1 MRHMQSLFLFTL
13 HTLVLG
19 WLCFSLALWAA
30 PQHDYAHVT
39 RYNLQGQVTGTIVG
53 HKDIEGYRASRTWY
67 YTSGK
72 PSRIEQGVLSSWQDA
87 SIKPKD
93 WSGFTVLS
101 TQQYYYDSWARQT
114 ALVTTNQ
121 HGEVESWQQTSYD
134 ALNRTQCIA
143 LRFSATVARHLDACQ
158 LGPLS
163 DKGPDRITRF
173 EYDNKHR
180 VIAEYQAVDTELE
193 QVTKRYTYNVFW
205 QPRTITDAN
214 DNESHYAYDGL
225 GRLYRW
231 YFPSPDGAGINE
243 DDYEQYAYDKKGN
256 RTAIKKR
263 NNAYETTQYDALDRP
278 ITSSLTGEMDIHTQY
293 NLLGGMVRQQRGAFP
308 SIINTLN
315 GFGDVVRQQQFLKNV
330 FLTTQMTYDKA
341 GRVTSLTYPDNKK
354 IRYHYDAQGRLTHIV
369 DPQGDNL
376 LQQTFQAQGQLAK
389 KVRLNNTTTTFEYD
403 SLGRPISLAHDVS
416 GTAYDIEYGFRY
428 NPASQISQLAH
439 SNNVYAYR
447 AARPSLDYT
456 VNGLN
461 QYTTVAGKAFTY
473 DDNGNLT
480 QDTTQQYTFNH
491 ANHLVRIEGP
501 VDGVLSYDTQ
511 GRLSE
516 VEVNGKSTYFLYLG
530 ERLIAEYDD
539 TLTMQKRY
547 IHGQGVDTPIAEYQ
561 GSSTS
566 RYALRYMHRNHQ
578 GSIIALSNPW
588 QSVSQIARYDEYGQL
603 DGHYTGRFAYTGQVN
618 LPEFGLY
625 YYKAR
630 IYHPTLG
637 RFLQTDPVGY
647 EDQMN
652 LYAYVGNDPVNLID
666 PAGRESRLAIQQ
678 EANIKDFRN
687 GKITKEE
694 AQQNSYEIAG
704 GDATKALVENLTQ
717 MGLYMDVAESLSQGD
732 VPISEAAGVAGE
744 AGSGAITGEI
754 QKDLGS
760 GGSLRAKAVKFVVET
775 VAGELVQQGTEKIDE
790 LANKEIEQKP

>member
-13 HTLVLG
+13 VLG
-19 WLCFSLALWAA
+19 WLCFSAALWAA

-53 HKDIEGYRASRTWY
+53 HKDVDGYRASRTWY

-72 PSRIEQGVLSSWQDA
+72 PSRFEQGILSSWQDA
-87 SIKPKD
+87 SIKPKN

-121 HGEVESWQQTSYD
+121 HGEVESWQQTRYD

-158 LGPLS
+158 LGPIS
-163 DKGPDRITRF
+163 DTSPDNGSDRITRF
-173 EYDNKHR
+173 EYDDKHR

-193 QVTKRYTYNVFW
+193 QATKRYTYNVFW
-205 QPRTITDAN
+205 QPHTITDAN
-214 DNESHYAYDGL
+214 DNESQYTYDGL

-231 YFPSPDGAGINE
+231 YFPSPDGSGINE

-263 NNAYETTQYDALDRP
+263 NNAYEATQYDALDRP

-293 NLLGGMVRQQRGAFP
+293 NLLGGMVRQQRGTFP
-308 SIINTLN
+308 TLINTLN

-354 IRYHYDAQGRLTHIV
+354 ITYHYDAQGRLSNIV
-369 DPQGDNL
+369 DPQGASIL
-376 LQQTFQAQGQLAK
+376 SQTFSGQGQLATQA
-389 KVRLNNTTTTFEYD
+389 RLNNTTTTFEYD

-416 GTAYDIEYGFRY
+416 GTAYDIEFGFRY
-428 NPASQISQLAH
+428 NPASQISQLTH
-439 SNNVYAYR
+439 SNNVYSYR

-461 QYTTVAGKAFTY
+461 QYTTVAGKALTY

-491 ANHLVRIEGP
+491 ANQLVRIEGP
-501 VDGVLSYDTQ
+501 VNGVLSYDTQ

-516 VEVNGKSTYFLYLG
+516 VKANDKSTYFLYLG
-530 ERLIAEYDD
+530 KRLIAEYDD

-547 IHGQGVDTPIAEYQ
+547 IHGQGVDTPIATYQ

-652 LYAYVGNDPVNLID
+652 LYAYVGNDPINNLD
-666 PAGRESRLAIQQ
+666 PTGKTTTTAGAAIGC
-678 EANIKDFRN
+678 AVS
-687 GKITKEE
+687 GP
-694 AQQNSYEIAG
+694 ACPVGA
-704 GDATKALVENLTQ
+704 
-717 MGLYMDVAESLSQGD
+717 
-732 VPISEAAGVAGE
+732 VAG
-744 AGSGAITGEI
+744 A
-754 QKDLGS
+754 
-760 GGSLRAKAVKFVVET
+760 
-775 VAGELVQQGTEKIDE
+775 VAGTVIGVVGVLVYNEMSDDSSENTGTEKESKKDRRKRIKKERKERKANEPASEDKVKWKAKE
-790 LANKEIEQKP
+790 LEKSQGKDKRREAHDKKQRGEPDRSNAQIEEDYKDN

>member
-1 MRHMQSLFLFTL
+1 M
-13 HTLVLG
+13 
-19 WLCFSLALWAA
+19 
-30 PQHDYAHVT
+30 
-39 RYNLQGQVTGTIVG
+39 
-53 HKDIEGYRASRTWY
+53 
-67 YTSGK
+67 
-72 PSRIEQGVLSSWQDA
+72 
-87 SIKPKD
+87 
-93 WSGFTVLS
+93 
-101 TQQYYYDSWARQT
+101 
-114 ALVTTNQ
+114 
-121 HGEVESWQQTSYD
+121 
-134 ALNRTQCIA
+134 
-143 LRFSATVARHLDACQ
+143 
-158 LGPLS
+158 
-163 DKGPDRITRF
+163 
-173 EYDNKHR
+173 
-180 VIAEYQAVDTELE
+180 
-193 QVTKRYTYNVFW
+193 FW
-205 QPRTITDAN
+205 QPHTIIDAN
-214 DNESHYAYDGL
+214 GNESQYTYDGL

-231 YFPSPDGAGINE
+231 YFPSPDGSGINE

-354 IRYHYDAQGRLTHIV
+354 ISYHYDAQGRLKYIV
-369 DPQGDNL
+369 DPQGDDL
-376 LQQTFQAQGQLAK
+376 LQQTFSAQGQLATQA
-389 KVRLNNTTTTFEYD
+389 RLNRTTTTFEYD

-416 GTAYDIEYGFRY
+416 GTAYDIEYGFDY
-428 NPASQISQLAH
+428 NPASQISQLTH

-461 QYTTVAGKAFTY
+461 QYTTVAGKALTY

-491 ANHLVRIEGP
+491 ANQLVRIEGP
-501 VDGVLSYDTQ
+501 VNGVLSYDTQ

-516 VEVNGKSTYFLYLG
+516 VKANDKSTYFLYLG
-530 ERLIAEYDD
+530 KRLIAEYDD

-588 QSVSQIARYDEYGQL
+588 QSVSQIARYHEYGQL

-630 IYHPTLG
+630 IYHPELG

-652 LYAYVGNDPVNLID
+652 LYAYVGNDPINATD
-666 PAGRESRLAIQQ
+666 PSGKWIFKLFEKGYKAYKSYKKSKQFQ
-678 EANIKDFRN
+678 KNKRN
-687 GKITKEE
+687 GKAGEQKTREKLGDD
-694 AQQNSYEIAG
+694 IAG
-704 GDATKALVENLTQ
+704 EQVTLQTK
-717 MGLYMDVAESLSQGD
+717 
-732 VPISEAAGVAGE
+732 
-744 AGSGAITGEI
+744 SGARARVDFIK
-754 QKDLGS
+754 KDKG
-760 GGSLRAKAVKFVVET
+760 VVET
-775 VAGELVQQGTEKIDE
+775 KTGDAKLSPGQQKVKDAIDQGEDVIPRGKNAEKAGL
-790 LANKEIEQKP
+790 KPNEPTKMKNCVVDRHCK